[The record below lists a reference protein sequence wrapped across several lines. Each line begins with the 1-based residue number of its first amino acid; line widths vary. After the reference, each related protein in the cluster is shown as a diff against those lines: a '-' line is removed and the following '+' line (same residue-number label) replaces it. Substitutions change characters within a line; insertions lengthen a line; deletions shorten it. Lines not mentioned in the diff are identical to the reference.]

1 MTVAKDM
8 VIGWFT
14 FKEFIEEGRYMCR
27 FSIFSLEWYSLHNL
41 IRGVRF
47 VYGSCSFDIILSKWV
62 EVSSQLNHKKIAA
75 KCFKTYFKIYHFV
88 CTCLRYV
95 QTVEVDYRSD
105 KCVTGIGIG
114 KTLFGLRLR
123 IILSA
128 QQTLVVR
135 VISSV

>member
-1 MTVAKDM
+1 MFQD
-8 VIGWFT
+8 
-14 FKEFIEEGRYMCR
+14 
-27 FSIFSLEWYSLHNL
+27 SLQ
-41 IRGVRF
+41 V
-47 VYGSCSFDIILSKWV
+47 ILSALV
-62 EVSSQLNHKKIAA
+62 LIG
-75 KCFKTYFKIYHFV
+75 T
-88 CTCLRYV
+88 YV